1 MSSVVDANGALA
13 VIDLPRRLAAELLGS
28 CILAGV
34 VIGSGVMAVRLA
46 GGNDAIALLANTGAT
61 AAILF
66 VLITALAPISG
77 AHFNPAVTL
86 VMTLRGEVRP
96 LVGAFYAAVQICGCV
111 LGAILAHAMFGLP
124 LLQEASMERS
134 GLSQALSE
142 GVATFALVAAI
153 LLVTKARE
161 SAVPTAVALT
171 IAAGYWWTAST
182 SFANPAITIARAFS
196 DTFAGIRPA
205 DTPAFIFAQ
214 FVGASVA
221 LLVCGWFTKAGISTV
236 DIRTGEKR

>member
-1 MSSVVDANGALA
+1 MPSVLNAHGARA
-13 VIDLPRRLAAELLGS
+13 VIDLPRRLAAELVGS
-28 CILAGV
+28 CLLAGA
-34 VIGSGVMAVRLA
+34 VIGSGIMAARLSN
-46 GGNDAIALLANTGAT
+46 GNDAVALLANTGAT

-86 VMTLRGEVRP
+86 VMALRGAIRP
-96 LVGAFYAAVQICGCV
+96 LEGVSYVVVQICGCV

-124 LLQEASMERS
+124 LLQEGSTERS

-153 LLVTKARE
+153 LLVSKARE
-161 SAVPTAVALT
+161 GAVAAAVALT

-182 SFANPAITIARAFS
+182 SFANPAITIARALT
-196 DTFAGIRPA
+196 DTFAGIRPQDA
-205 DTPAFIFAQ
+205 PAFIFAQ
-214 FVGASVA
+214 LVGA
-221 LLVCGWFTKAGISTV
+221 LLAWWSCAFLLGGKESSAAAT
-236 DIRTGEKR
+236 D